1 MKTLIAFASRHGS
14 TREIAEALARELRI
28 CGRSV
33 AVRPVEEVKD
43 LAQYEAVV
51 IGSAVYMGNWLPEA
65 RRFVEEH
72 RERLATVPVWLFSSG
87 PLGTGDPQ
95 PNGDPAHLDAMMRA
109 THARGHRVF
118 VGKLNPGDLGFGERL
133 MAKVVKAPEGDFR
146 DWDAIRAWAREIA
159 TAAPTPAAS
168 VS

>member
-1 MKTLIAFASRHGS
+1 MKILVAFASRHGS
-14 TREIAEALARELRI
+14 TSEIADALAQELRVA
-28 CGRSV
+28 GHSV
-33 AVRPVEEVKD
+33 AVRQADEVKE
-43 LAQYEAVV
+43 LGGYEAAV
-51 IGSAVYMGNWLPEA
+51 IGSALYMGNWLPEA

-146 DWDAIRAWAREIA
+146 DWDDIRAWAREIA
-159 TAAPTPAAS
+159 AAAPAPAAS

>member
-1 MKTLIAFASRHGS
+1 
-14 TREIAEALARELRI
+14 
-28 CGRSV
+28 
-33 AVRPVEEVKD
+33 
-43 LAQYEAVV
+43 
-51 IGSAVYMGNWLPEA
+51 
-65 RRFVEEH
+65 
-72 RERLATVPVWLFSSG
+72 
-87 PLGTGDPQ
+87 
-95 PNGDPAHLDAMMRA
+95 MRA

-159 TAAPTPAAS
+159 AALTPAAS